1 MIGDDALWPHA
12 DLYDDEE
19 AWRAYDAKGYG
30 RRRVRWA
37 LICAWWGFG
46 RHDEIARRRLASMS
60 VMELVDL
67 DSTLDSLRHE
77 IRLAVELRSKHPAEP
92 GED

>member
-1 MIGDDALWPHA
+1 MIGEDALWPHA
-12 DLYDDEE
+12 GLCDDEE

-46 RHDEIARRRLASMS
+46 RHDKIARRRLASMS
-60 VMELVDL
+60 LMELVDL
-67 DSTLDSLRHE
+67 DATLDSLRHE
-77 IRLAVELRSKHPAEP
+77 IRLAAEKRSQQEAGP
-92 GED
+92 GG